1 MSNESLVVTQ
11 EYKDLDETLY
21 ALAIAEV
28 DRKIAKYRHRINHL
42 RKKHDMSFDEFTAH
56 LCGRANIEQEDEPT
70 LEWEAA
76 LDMLSDWEATKKV
89 SNIDRK
95 FEEIEHTAD
104 LAIRAYGRDMRE
116 LFANAA
122 YGMFALMAEPSLEGP
137 ACEREVSLEAT
148 DYESLLVDWLNELIY
163 LHEVERETYYQF
175 AIETLSPAKLQARVT
190 GGATKNK
197 TKAIKAATF
206 HELAIEET
214 ANGLV
219 ATIVF
224 DV

>member
-1 MSNESLVVTQ
+1 M
-11 EYKDLDETLY
+11 
-21 ALAIAEV
+21 
-28 DRKIAKYRHRINHL
+28 
-42 RKKHDMSFDEFTAH
+42 
-56 LCGRANIEQEDEPT
+56 
-70 LEWEAA
+70 
-76 LDMLSDWEATKKV
+76 TKT
-89 SNIDRK
+89 

-104 LAIRAYGRDMRE
+104 LAIRAYGQDMRE

-137 ACEREVSLEAT
+137 AREREVSLEAM

-163 LHEVERETYYQF
+163 LHEVERETYSQF
-175 AIETLSPAKLQARVT
+175 AIETLSPEKLKAHVT
-190 GGATKNK
+190 GGPTKSK

-206 HELAIEET
+206 HDLAIKET

-219 ATIVF
+219 TTIVF